1 MWRFWSLGVVH
12 KFTEMADSSKW
23 MLGLFYLI
31 DTVKGKEISIFIS
44 PEQTQNPKR
53 LIGSVIRRCEAV
65 VDARG
70 GHTRYWTSQTS
81 IQHDNFCLSMICSV
95 DDVKKFCWY
104 CYAHMNL
111 NYTIFV
117 DFFLYVKTFEHQ
129 TLVSFLLL
137 TSIYLSVDCCH
148 RGFINIYLSVDCCH
162 RGFINIYL
170 SGDCCHRGFKN
181 IYLSGDCCHRG
192 FKNIYLASNLFI
204 VKVRT

>member
-31 DTVKGKEISIFIS
+31 DTVKGKEILIFIS

-81 IQHDNFCLSMICSV
+81 ILHDNFSLFMICS
-95 DDVKKFCWY
+95 DNDVEKFCWY
-104 CYAHMNL
+104 CLICYAHMNL
-111 NYTIFV
+111 NYTIFI
-117 DFFLYVKTFEHQ
+117 DLFSLCKTYWASNPCI
-129 TLVSFLLL
+129 VSF
-137 TSIYLSVDCCH
+137 VD
-148 RGFINIYLSVDCCH
+148 
-162 RGFINIYL
+162 
-170 SGDCCHRGFKN
+170 
-181 IYLSGDCCHRG
+181 
-192 FKNIYLASNLFI
+192 
-204 VKVRT
+204 